1 MRRNRKNNG
10 KKERIVM
17 IASSVFVLTALT
29 MTGIYMQSKTAEPE
43 DDGYTIDLAA
53 LENSAADK
61 GKEIAQ
67 NQTDGE
73 DAATQGSW
81 DSASGQGTGEDDLDY
96 MPMEA
101 GSNLV
106 EIPGLTDGSGKEDE
120 SESTEE
126 PKETAKPEETGKP
139 EGTKQPGST
148 GQPQAPEQAESV
160 GQPQEAAADEV
171 AQQPAAPEEPV
182 VSRSLHFAESDGLLR
197 PLSGEVL
204 MPFSMDCG
212 IYFSTLEQY
221 KYNSALMLEAEEG
234 TTVNACAEGMVVN
247 IFDDSEIGRA
257 VTMDLGNGY
266 QLTYGQLKDVS
277 VSLGSYVNAGDPIGC
292 VAAPTKYFSV
302 EGANLYLKL
311 TADGVPV
318 DPESLFR

>member
-1 MRRNRKNNG
+1 
-10 KKERIVM
+10 M

-81 DSASGQGTGEDDLDY
+81 DSASGQVTAEDDLDY

-106 EIPGLTDGSGKEDE
+106 EIPGLTDGSGKEDKP
-120 SESTEE
+120 ESTEE
-126 PKETAKPEETGKP
+126 PKETAKPGETGKP
-139 EGTKQPGST
+139 KGTKQPGST
-148 GQPQAPEQAESV
+148 GQPQAPERAESA
-160 GQPQEAAADEV
+160 GQPQEAAVPEAEQPEV

-212 IYFSTLEQY
+212 IFFSTLEQY
-221 KYNSALMLEAEEG
+221 KYNPALMLGAEEG

-277 VSLGSYVNAGDPIGC
+277 VSIGSYVNAGDPIAC

-318 DPESLFR
+318 DPEGLFR